1 MIYKQKE
8 NIKLGGN
15 EVWIS
20 VKCTFTPGRD

>member
-1 MIYKQKE
+1 MNLKQKE

-20 VKCTFTPGRD
+20 VKCTFTNDRD